1 METDEF
7 YDSFRDMPGFRAV
20 IEKYK
25 PKDENGVFNG
35 DKKEIDILT

>member
-7 YDSFRDMPGFRAV
+7 YDSFGDIPGFRAV

-25 PKDENGVFNG
+25 PKDENGVYNG
-35 DKKEIDILT
+35 VNPERCGVP